1 MTVSVAI
8 LFLPLSTSYDRSV
21 FLLLH
26 EGRVVEPRGRI
37 VALVGHSDID
47 RPRLAGDVTFVVR
60 SIL

>member
-1 MTVSVAI
+1 MKVLAAVLVLA
-8 LFLPLSTSYDRSV
+8 LSTAYDRSV

-37 VALVGHSDID
+37 VALVDHSDVD